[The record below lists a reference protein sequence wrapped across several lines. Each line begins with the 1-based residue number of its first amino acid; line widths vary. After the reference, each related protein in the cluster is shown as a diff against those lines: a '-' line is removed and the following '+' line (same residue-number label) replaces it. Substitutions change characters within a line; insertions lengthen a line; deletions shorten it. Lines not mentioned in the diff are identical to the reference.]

1 MWVSNNY
8 QIYIPQDTFKSFA
21 IFNLIDV
28 GMTYFATT
36 GTQNKKK
43 RHRYQL
49 QSVQEGKYFFKI
61 CSGNTQNFTTE
72 RSINVVYTGKI

>member
-1 MWVSNNY
+1 MSNNY

-28 GMTYFATT
+28 GMTYFSTT

-43 RHRYQL
+43 
-49 QSVQEGKYFFKI
+49 KYIDTNFKACKKENI
-61 CSGNTQNFTTE
+61 F
-72 RSINVVYTGKI
+72 